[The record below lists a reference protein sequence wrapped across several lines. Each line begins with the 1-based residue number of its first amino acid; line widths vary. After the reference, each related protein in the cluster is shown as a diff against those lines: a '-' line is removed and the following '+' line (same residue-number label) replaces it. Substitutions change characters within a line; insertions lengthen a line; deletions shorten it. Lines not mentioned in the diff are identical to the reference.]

1 MLYRNSS
8 ADPSTFF
15 AFYALP
21 NGCCYFHSFSRLAKL
36 VKSGGS
42 DPAALEIRGSRS

>member
-8 ADPSTFF
+8 AEPSTFF

-21 NGCCYFHSFSRLAKL
+21 NGRCYFHSFFRLVKL
-36 VKSGGS
+36 VKSGRS
-42 DPAALEIRGSRS
+42 DPTALEIRGSKS